1 MTLPDFGAKYL
12 ALAAAG
18 LAVTIILSARIAR
31 KRSPYPLPPSP
42 PGELLIGHLRT
53 VPTENPQLAYMKW
66 GKEYSRT
73 FMSPKIIV
81 QKVIVADTD
90 ILYFQQGTTPVVV
103 LNSVKAADEL
113 LSKRG
118 ANYSDRPRFVLFEV

>member
-1 MTLPDFGAKYL
+1 
-12 ALAAAG
+12 
-18 LAVTIILSARIAR
+18 
-31 KRSPYPLPPSP
+31 
-42 PGELLIGHLRT
+42 
-53 VPTENPQLAYMKW
+53 
-66 GKEYSRT
+66 
-73 FMSPKIIV
+73 MSPKIIV